1 MDKETKEKLEELL
14 KSNEQ
19 NEPFL
24 FGNTDGMW
32 IMMLLALLFVPQ
44 KQEPSI
50 ININIG
56 DDKNV
61 Q

>member
-14 KSNEQ
+14 KENEQ
-19 NEPFL
+19 NESFL
-24 FGNTDGMW
+24 FNSDTGLW
-32 IMMLLALLFVPQ
+32 VIMLLAILFAPQ
-44 KQEPSI
+44 KQEPPI

-56 DDKNV
+56 DGKNV